1 MQIKKPLSVVCYSI
15 FLIYSW
21 VFGEYLSAAGLNEIY
36 KAIVVI
42 GLFFINMLFTIWMNN
57 LDEKIYKVIR
67 LPFILLWTTVT
78 ITFSRIVVLPLSKIL
93 MLCTFEFLIY
103 SLIIVFV
110 YMFREHNSLKEIIT
124 HCSKKRLIIFLI
136 SIFLILIF
144 ILFKTYNNLVYH
156 NKTVKGYFIDYKQES
171 IHDFDMEYYP
181 TFSYVINGETYIN
194 DTDNPMLMRIYKSEK
209 ENKVK
214 LLYNE
219 EDPNQIVIKSHVV
232 LNIVAV
238 FAICAGTIAILYV
251 YNKNKF
257 ENKNEG
263 E

>member
-36 KAIVVI
+36 EAIVVI
-42 GLFFINMLFTIWMNN
+42 GLFFINIFFTIWMNK
-57 LDEKIYKVIR
+57 LDENIYKTIR
-67 LPFILLWTTVT
+67 IPFILLWTLVT
-78 ITFSRIVVLPLSKIL
+78 MTFSRIVVLPLSKIL
-93 MLCTFEFLIY
+93 MLSSFEFFLYFLFIMC
-103 SLIIVFV
+103 V
-110 YMFREHNSLKEIIT
+110 YKVREHKSLKEIIAP
-124 HCSKKRLIIFLI
+124 HNKKKMIVVLIIVYI
-136 SIFLILIF
+136 VVIF
-144 ILFKTYNNLVYH
+144 ILFKTYNNLVYC
-156 NKTVKGYFIDYKQES
+156 NKSIMGYFVEYKQNS
-171 IHDFDMEYYP
+171 ILGFDMEYYP

-194 DTDNPMLMRIYKSEK
+194 DTDNPMLIRIYKSEK

-238 FAICAGTIAILYV
+238 FAIGAGTIAILYV
-251 YNKNKF
+251 YNKNKY

>member
-36 KAIVVI
+36 EAIVVI
-42 GLFFINMLFTIWMNN
+42 GLFFINIFFTIWMNN
-57 LDEKIYKVIR
+57 LDENIYKTIR
-67 LPFILLWTTVT
+67 IPFILLWTLVT
-78 ITFSRIVVLPLSKIL
+78 MTFSRIVVLPLSKVL
-93 MLCTFEFLIY
+93 MLSSFEFLLY
-103 SLIIVFV
+103 FLFIVCV
-110 YMFREHNSLKEIIT
+110 SKVREHKSLKEIIAP
-124 HCSKKRLIIFLI
+124 HNKKKMIVVLIIVYLVV
-136 SIFLILIF
+136 IF
-144 ILFKTYNNLVYH
+144 ILFKTYNILVYC
-156 NKTVKGYFIDYKQES
+156 NKSIMGYFVEYKQNS
-171 IHDFDMEYYP
+171 ILGFDMEYYP

-194 DTDNPMLMRIYKSEK
+194 DTDNPMLIRIYKPEK

-238 FAICAGTIAILYV
+238 FAIGAGTIAILYV